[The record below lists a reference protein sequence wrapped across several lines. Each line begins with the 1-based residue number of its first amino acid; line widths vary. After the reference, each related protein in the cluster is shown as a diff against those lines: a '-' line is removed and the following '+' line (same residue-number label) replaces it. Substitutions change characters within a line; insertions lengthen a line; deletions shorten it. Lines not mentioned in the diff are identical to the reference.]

1 MSVSQTISGRTAE
14 QGLVPEDKEG
24 IAPEEMSEL
33 AARAGLFGFLGR
45 CLEAEPDGA
54 LLDLIR
60 GPMLEGLEQS
70 GVQFSTRFLAAP
82 VELLLSILDEEFTCL
97 FVAPGCIPPYA
108 SVFETGRMFQE
119 PADRVLAAYQRG
131 GMMFQPVHSGEFPDH
146 AGIMLGFYAHL
157 LAGEDNCLK
166 AGRLDEAANFKTQR
180 QDFVLK
186 EMGTWLAGWCR
197 RARGYAMH
205 EFYDRILSLAEAV
218 VWDEVE
224 TMATRKQLRELSALN
239 QREPVK
245 LDYDADF
252 RKASGL

>member
-1 MSVSQTISGRTAE
+1 VSPSQTHSGHTGE
-14 QGLVPEDKEG
+14 QSTLPKDKEG

-33 AARAGLFGFLGR
+33 AAKAGLFGFLGR
-45 CLEAEPDGA
+45 CLEGEPDSA

-70 GVQFSTRFLAAP
+70 GVHFSTQFLKAP
-82 VELLLSILDEEFTCL
+82 GELLLSTLNEEFTCL
-97 FVAPGCIPPYA
+97 FVAPGSISPYA

-119 PADRVLAAYQRG
+119 AADRALAAYERG
-131 GMMFQPVHSGEFPDH
+131 GMVFQPVHSGEFPDH
-146 AGIMLGFYAHL
+146 AGFMLGFYAHL
-157 LAGEDNCLK
+157 LAREDGCLK
-166 AGRLDEAANFKTQR
+166 AGQLDEAASFKTQR
-180 QDFVLK
+180 EDFMLK
-186 EMGTWLAGWCR
+186 EMGTWLSGWCR

-205 EFYDRILSLAEAV
+205 EFYEQILSLAEAV
-218 VWDEVE
+218 VWDEVQ
-224 TMATRKQLRELSALN
+224 TIATRQQLRELSALN